1 MADVA
6 LGLLEFDSIAIG
18 IAAGDAMVKRAPI
31 ESIKAGTVQPGKYL
45 VMVSGEV
52 ADVQEAVEAGRTVG
66 ASALRD
72 IIFLPNVHRAVVNAI
87 RGERQA
93 GQGEALGIIETR
105 TVATGIGA
113 ADAGVKGAN
122 VTLRELRLA
131 DGLGGKAFVL
141 FAGLVA
147 DIEAAVDIG
156 SQAIATSNQIVQKQ
170 VIASLHPAMDENLLA
185 DTRFGTRTRNEASW

>member
-105 TVATGIGA
+105 TVATCIGA

-122 VTLRELRLA
+122 VALRELRLA

-156 SQAIATSNQIVQKQ
+156 SQAIAMSNQIVQKQ
-170 VIASLHPAMDENLLA
+170 VIASLHPAMNENLLA
-185 DTRFGTRTRNEASW
+185 DTRFGMRTRNEASW

>member
-1 MADVA
+1 MSDVA

-18 IAAGDAMVKRAPI
+18 IAAGDAMVKRAPV
-31 ESIKAGTVQPGKYL
+31 ENIKAGTVQPGKYL

-52 ADVQEAVEAGRTVG
+52 ADVQEAMEAGRTVG

-72 IIFLPNVHRAVVNAI
+72 IIFLPNVHRAVVSAI
-87 RGERQA
+87 GGARQA
-93 GQGEALGIIETR
+93 GEGEALGIIETR
-105 TVATGIGA
+105 TVATCIGA

-156 SQAIATSNQIVQKQ
+156 SRAISISNQIVQKQ
-170 VIASLHPAMDENLLA
+170 VIASLHPEMNENLVA
-185 DTRFGTRTRNEASW
+185 DTRFGIRTRNEASW

>member
-31 ESIKAGTVQPGKYL
+31 ESIKAGTAQPGKYL

-52 ADVQEAVEAGRTVG
+52 ADVQEAMEAGRTVG

>member
-1 MADVA
+1 MSDVA

-18 IAAGDAMVKRAPI
+18 IVAGDAMVKRAPI

-52 ADVQEAVEAGRTVG
+52 AAVQEAIEAGRTVG
-66 ASALRD
+66 ASSLRD
-72 IIFLPNVHRAVVNAI
+72 IVFLPNVHRAVVNAI

-93 GQGEALGIIETR
+93 GQGEALGIIETC
-105 TVATGIGA
+105 TVAACISA
-113 ADAGVKGAN
+113 ADAGVKGAG
-122 VTLRELRLA
+122 VTLRELHLA

-147 DIEAAVDIG
+147 DVEAAVEIG
-156 SQAIATSNQIVQKQ
+156 TGAIVAANQLVQKQ
-170 VIASLHPAMDENLLA
+170 IIASLHPEMNENLLA
-185 DTRFGTRTRNEASW
+185 DTRFGMRTRNEASW